1 MRRLLVSLL
10 VGFVCLG
17 LPPDL
22 GAVPTVPA
30 TIEVY
35 YSPHGGCTE
44 AITNALQA
52 AQRTVLVQA
61 YSFTSPEIEE
71 SLLAAAM
78 RGVKVKLILDRSN
91 LTQKSSTLQK
101 NSKLTDAIGNHLH
114 VSIDA
119 AHEIAHNKVMILD
132 GEIVITGSFNFSRNA
147 EIGNAENLLIIHSK
161 ELAASYTANWQEH
174 FDHSDH
180 YERDATGK
188 LTKTEHTK
196 PRKTAG
202 AALTVQSSSRS
213 HDL

>member
-52 AQRTVLVQA
+52 AKRTVLVQA
-61 YSFTSPEIEE
+61 YSFTSPPIEAA
-71 SLLAAAM
+71 LAAAAK
-78 RGVKVKLILDRSN
+78 RGVKVQLILDRSN
-91 LTQKSSTLQK
+91 RTQKSSE
-101 NSKLTDAIGNHLH
+101 LTEVAEIPSLS
-114 VSIDA
+114 VWIDA
-119 AHEIAHNKVMILD
+119 KHEIAHNKVMILD
-132 GEIVITGSFNFSRNA
+132 AEIVITGSFNFTHNA
-147 EIGNAENLLIIHSK
+147 EERNAENLLIIHSK

-174 FDHSDH
+174 CKHSAP
-180 YERDATGK
+180 YKAES
-188 LTKTEHTK
+188 LTDLKKTEHATA
-196 PRKTAG
+196 RKAIE
-202 AALTVQSSSRS
+202 ALP
-213 HDL
+213 